1 MARLVDKIQE
11 KEMKEEPKERVGAV
25 SKIKFKDGSK
35 DKQISAKVNE
45 RTYAMFS
52 AINKIYG
59 LSNNSTLNMLISE
72 YVRDKKDILKDE
84 DLG

>member
-1 MARLVDKIQE
+1 MARLVDKIEELE
-11 KEMKEEPKERVGAV
+11 KQEEPKERVGAV
-25 SKIKFKDGSK
+25 NKIKFKDGSK